1 MKFALMFLMIQG
13 LQFEALAEGRD
24 STHVAKPIGYF
35 SILQDEKQSVSQA
48 KRPPLS
54 LKRIAGELLWG
65 DFCGW
70 AGLLG
75 GVIIADKIIS
85 PKKDSFDYPSNK
97 AMYVGYTTGILCMSA
112 AVSQIGNKGNERGS
126 FLGALGGS
134 LVGVGLTAVILKD
147 NMNPYPLL
155 FSVPVA
161 CSTIGFNLT
170 SSYKDVAVLPAY
182 NVQNKAMSLSLIIKY

>member
-13 LQFEALAEGRD
+13 LQFEALAEDQD
-24 STHVAKPIGYF
+24 SIHVAKPIGYF
-35 SILQDEKQSVSQA
+35 SILQDEQQSASHI

-75 GVIIADKIIS
+75 GVIIANKIIS
-85 PKKDSFDYPSNK
+85 PKKDSFDFPSNK
-97 AMYVGYTTGILCMSA
+97 AMYVGYSTGVLCMSA

-126 FLGALGGS
+126 FWGALGGS

-155 FSVPVA
+155 LTIPVA

-170 SSYKDVAVLPAY
+170 RSYKDVAVLPTY
-182 NVQNKAMSLSLIIKY
+182 NVQNRAMSLTLIIK